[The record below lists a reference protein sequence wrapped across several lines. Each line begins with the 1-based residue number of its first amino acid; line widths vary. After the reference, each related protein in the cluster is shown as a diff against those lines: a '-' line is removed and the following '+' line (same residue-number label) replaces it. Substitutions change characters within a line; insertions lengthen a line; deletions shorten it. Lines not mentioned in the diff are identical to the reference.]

1 MGVKSPNEQSLPSS
15 AAAPKRPFGFFIANG
30 ETRFR
35 FFSPRARRVL
45 IEIFDTYE
53 QERGQRFDMSRND
66 DGTWGYR
73 AKGDL
78 TGKYY
83 GYRVIPP
90 NRPAR
95 PFMITGELLAD
106 PWSTYVT
113 SANHHV
119 QKAKTWIHPVD
130 KFDWEGDTFIAPD
143 DPRDLII
150 YEAHVK
156 DMTAHPSL
164 KNPDAGSYKGF
175 LEPVK
180 TSGLSH
186 LKRLGVNAVEL
197 LPLQKAARFEPPYM
211 TATPEGQLNTWNYY
225 GRNHW
230 GYMTTFFLA
239 PETYYASDADQGWGK
254 TIGKT
259 TKAADELKTLVKT
272 LHKEGIS
279 VIMDVVYNHV
289 SQYDVNPLKY
299 ADADYYLRTDDK
311 GRFKSFSG
319 CGNDFRT
326 EAPHA
331 RELILASIEHWM
343 REYHIDGF
351 RFDLALL
358 IDWETMEAIRDR
370 ARAINPNV
378 ILIAEPWFLGGYDPA
393 GYSNRDIAAWND
405 KFRNGVKGSNP
416 MASCGYIFG
425 KWHSGVARGD
435 LQNYL
440 MGTLQSPGTHFNVSG
455 TYKTSAHALNYLE
468 CHDNLTLGDF
478 IRLCLNPDIE
488 DTQFE
493 SKKEITKLNEEE
505 LRISRLAA
513 LYLFVS
519 QGITMVH
526 AGQEWARS
534 KTIAPSPIN
543 DPRTGCIDSNS
554 YEKDNE
560 TNYLDYNEIEWNKE
574 LFEYYQ
580 GLIALRKSS
589 LAMRRCSSECINF
602 YDFTDALHLTYYLN
616 GTGSKDPFDYFIT
629 LNGNRNSSQS
639 IILPDGE
646 WEMMVSPEKASPQ
659 AIGKRR
665 DKVEVPASSGFVFR
679 KLRDSR

>member
-1 MGVKSPNEQSLPSS
+1 MGVKPSKKQSVPSLETQN
-15 AAAPKRPFGFFIANG
+15 RPFGFFVAEE
-30 ETRFR
+30 ETYFR
-35 FFSPRARRVL
+35 FFSPRARRV
-45 IEIFDTYE
+45 IVEIFDTYE
-53 QERGQRFDMSRND
+53 QERGERFDMEQDD
-66 DGTWGYR
+66 DGIWEYR
-73 AKGDL
+73 MDADL

-90 NRPAR
+90 EKPRK
-95 PFMITGELLAD
+95 PFLITGELLAD

-113 SANHHV
+113 SLNHHL
-119 QKAKTWIHPVD
+119 QKAKTWIIPED
-130 KFDWEGDTFIAPD
+130 NFDWDGDTFIAPD
-143 DPRDLII
+143 DPRDLVI

-164 KNPDAGSYKGF
+164 GNPYAGSYRGF
-175 LEPVK
+175 YD
-180 TSGLSH
+180 SGEKSALAH
-186 LKRLGVNAVEL
+186 LKKLGVNAVEL

-211 TATPEGQLNTWNYY
+211 TSTPDGQLNTWNYY

-239 PETYYASDADQGWGK
+239 PETYYASDSDPKWGQ

-259 TKAADELKTLVKT
+259 RKAANELKTLVKN

-289 SQYDVNPLKY
+289 SQFDINPLKY
-299 ADADYYLRTDDK
+299 ADADYYLRTDEN

-326 EAPHA
+326 EAKYA
-331 RELILASIEHWM
+331 RELIVSSIEYWM

-351 RFDLALL
+351 RFDLSLL
-358 IDWETMEAIRDR
+358 IDWETMELIRDR

-378 ILIAEPWFLGGYDPA
+378 VLIAEPWFLGGYDPI
-393 GYSNRDIAAWND
+393 GYSSRDIAAWND

-416 MASCGYIFG
+416 MGSCGYIFG
-425 KWHSGVARGD
+425 KWHSGVTRGD

-440 MGTLQSPGTHFNVSG
+440 MGTLLSPGTHYTVNG
-455 TYKTSAHALNYLE
+455 TFKTSAHALNYLE

-478 IRLCLNPDIE
+478 IRLCLNPGIE
-488 DTQFE
+488 DTKFE
-493 SKKEITKLNEEE
+493 SKEEITKLNEEE
-505 LRISRLAA
+505 LKINRLAA
-513 LYLFVS
+513 IYLFVS
-519 QGITMVH
+519 QGITMIH

-534 KTIAPSPIN
+534 KIIMPSPIN

-580 GLIALRKSS
+580 GLIALRKASP
-589 LAMRRCSSECINF
+589 AMRRCNPECINF
-602 YDFTDALHLTYYLN
+602 YDYTDALHITYYLN
-616 GTGSKDPFDYFIT
+616 GTGSNDPYDYIIT
-629 LNGNRNSSQS
+629 LNGNRKSSQS

-646 WEMMVSPEKASPQ
+646 WEVVVNPEKASSKT
-659 AIGKRR
+659 IGKRR
-665 DKVEVPASSGFVFR
+665 DKVEVPPSSGFVFR
-679 KLRDSR
+679 KLRDSK